1 MKRLGTRALGIA
13 ASIALASSAAAQ
25 TNARPVN
32 GRQSHYEIGVI
43 ERVLENAVEHGAAQ
57 FRDRLS
63 AVAPDASTQMLI
75 LDNPRVR
82 GFRLEKY
89 GVFFDVEV
97 PSLNGT
103 LTWSLR
109 TLDQND
115 LGLQSALNVLKTR
128 LDPSDTDLQQ
138 ALKRLELQVGGLS
151 ALPSSLQVPATQR
164 APRLPNPR
172 RATGSAAGTA
182 DQPANSDASSG
193 ASSGDRQVG
202 ATALAQPASP
212 APQSDDKLLENP
224 NEAYRQEV
232 VQALADAMLD
242 HSSALGIGDDEW
254 LTIAARGIQDQPRLG
269 PPDNDGQTVMIR
281 LRGADLAAFRANQI
295 SRDEVIKRMD
305 RQVF

>member
-1 MKRLGTRALGIA
+1 VGTQALGIA
-13 ASIALASSAAAQ
+13 ASIAVASAAAAQ
-25 TNARPVN
+25 TNARPVG
-32 GRQSHYEIGVI
+32 GRNSHYQIGVM
-43 ERVLENAVEHGAAQ
+43 ERVLENAVEHGATLI
-57 FRDRLS
+57 RDRLQ
-63 AVAPDASTQMLI
+63 AVAPDAPAQMLI

-128 LDPSDTDLQQ
+128 LDPADVDLQQ
-138 ALKRLELQVGGLS
+138 ALKRVELQVGPL
-151 ALPSSLQVPATQR
+151 APATLGAPVPTTTR
-164 APRLPNPR
+164 VPRLPNPLG
-172 RATGSAAGTA
+172 ASGSAASA
-182 DQPANSDASSG
+182 PDQP
-193 ASSGDRQVG
+193 VG
-202 ATALAQPASP
+202 ATALATSASP
-212 APQSDDKLLENP
+212 AAPPDRILENP
-224 NEAYRQEV
+224 NEAYREEV

-242 HSSALGIGDDEW
+242 HGSALGIGDDEW
-254 LTIAARGIQDQPRLG
+254 LTIAARGIQDQPRLA
-269 PPDNDGQTVMIR
+269 PPDNDAQTVLIR

>member
-13 ASIALASSAAAQ
+13 ASIAMASTAAAQ
-25 TNARPVN
+25 TNARPVG
-32 GRQSHYEIGVI
+32 GRNSHYQIGVM
-43 ERVLENAVEHGAAQ
+43 ERVLENAVEHGAALI
-57 FRDRLS
+57 RDRLQS
-63 AVAPDASTQMLI
+63 VAPDAPAQMLI

-128 LDPSDTDLQQ
+128 LDPADVDLQQ
-138 ALKRLELQVGGLS
+138 ALKRLELQVGPL
-151 ALPSSLQVPATQR
+151 APASLGAPVAATAR
-164 APRLPNPR
+164 VPRLPNLLG
-172 RATGSAAGTA
+172 ASGSAASA
-182 DQPANSDASSG
+182 PDQA
-193 ASSGDRQVG
+193 VG
-202 ATALAQPASP
+202 ATALAPAASP
-212 APQSDDKLLENP
+212 AARPADRILENP
-224 NEAYRQEV
+224 NEAYREEV

-242 HSSALGIGDDEW
+242 HGSALGIGDDEW

-269 PPDNDGQTVMIR
+269 PPDNDAQTVLIR
-281 LRGADLAAFRANQI
+281 LRGSDLAAFRASQI